1 MKLYC
6 RDQECQVLGDLAQ
19 GAGTVA
25 LPHPVEDKTGQQ
37 EGVNHFEKQMQFP
50 VFRQFC
56 DFSSEQAILC
66 RRKWILEYFLFQSG
80 NNQKEKKQ

>member
-1 MKLYC
+1 M
-6 RDQECQVLGDLAQ
+6 LGDLAQ

-66 RRKWILEYFLFQSG
+66 RRK
-80 NNQKEKKQ
+80 

>member
-1 MKLYC
+1 M
-6 RDQECQVLGDLAQ
+6 LGDLAQ

-25 LPHPVEDKTGQQ
+25 LPHQVEDKTGQQ
-37 EGVNHFEKQMQFP
+37 EGVNHFEKQMQSP

-66 RRKWILEYFLFQSG
+66 RRK
-80 NNQKEKKQ
+80 